1 MTKNERPNRYSRFN
15 TGSPQPLLTMP
26 KPIKAEPADDE
37 TDSFVED
44 SLDAM
49 VKEIRDLL
57 LDNRKSPVS
66 VLQQTTTLVSTIT
79 N

>member
-1 MTKNERPNRYSRFN
+1 MAKNERPNRYSRFN
-15 TGSPQPLLTMP
+15 TASPQPLTAMP
-26 KPIKAEPADDE
+26 KAIKAEPVE
-37 TDSFVED
+37 EKDSFVED

-66 VLQQTTTLVSTIT
+66 VVQQTTTVVSIITI
-79 N
+79 